1 MERIFKRVCYDRYL
15 KKGVD
20 NETYGKITRYRDILI
35 GFFPTQEEFMETEYT
50 TLVDKFGINPY
61 LDQMVYLA
69 KAYLT
74 DKKTYFKLI

>member
-1 MERIFKRVCYDRYL
+1 MESILKRVCNDIYL
-15 KKGVD
+15 KIGVD
-20 NETYGKITRYRDILI
+20 NETNGKITRYRDILI
-35 GFFPTQEEFMETEYT
+35 GLFPTQDEFMKTEYT

-74 DKKTYFKLI
+74 D